1 MGSTLGG
8 ALVAHQTVGH
18 GSLLEVC
25 PGPDV
30 RPGAD
35 CPVEVTL
42 AALRGRWMPLV
53 LLEFLR
59 SGELGFS
66 ELAAALPNL
75 SDKVLSER
83 LTQLSD
89 AGVLTRHRTPAWPPR
104 VRYALT
110 DRGRALG
117 PVLQAMW
124 RWGAES
130 D

>member
-8 ALVAHQTVGH
+8 AFVAHQTVGH

-25 PGPDV
+25 AGPDV
-30 RPGAD
+30 RPGPD

-53 LLEFLR
+53 LMEFLR
-59 SGELGFS
+59 NEDLGFS
-66 ELAAALPNL
+66 ELAAALPSL

-83 LTQLSD
+83 LTQLTD
-89 AGVLTRHRTPAWPPR
+89 AGVITRHRTPAWPPR
-104 VRYALT
+104 VNYTLT

-117 PVLQAMW
+117 PVLRAMW
-124 RWGAES
+124 LWGAEG

>member
-25 PGPDV
+25 PGPDA
-30 RPGAD
+30 RPGVD

-59 SGELGFS
+59 SGDLGFS
-66 ELAAALPNL
+66 ELAAALPHL

-83 LTQLSD
+83 LTQLTD

-124 RWGAES
+124 HWGAEN